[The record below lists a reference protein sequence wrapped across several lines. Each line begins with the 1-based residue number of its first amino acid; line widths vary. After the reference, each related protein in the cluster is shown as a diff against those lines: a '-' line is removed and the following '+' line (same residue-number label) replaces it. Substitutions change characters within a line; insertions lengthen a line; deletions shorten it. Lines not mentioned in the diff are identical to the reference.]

1 MEQDYYEVLG
11 LSNNASQD
19 EIKKSYRKLS
29 FKHHPDRG
37 GEKEKFQQLNE
48 AYSVLSDET
57 KRKQYDMRKMHGFSE
72 NEIPINPDD
81 LMGMFFNM
89 ASGGMPIPGMPIP
102 GMGIP
107 GMFPGAKVHVFRNGV
122 PMPFNINGFNL
133 NQAFQKP
140 TPIIKTIE
148 ITIDEAYAGCT
159 KHMEIERLIKDGNT
173 NKTEKETIYVTIPKG
188 IDENEII
195 VVREKGNMLSDD
207 NKGDIKIFIK
217 IINNSGLI
225 REGLNLIYN
234 KTLSL
239 KESLCVFNFDL
250 PYLNGKTFKINNT
263 SGTIVSPGYKKVIPS
278 LGLERDGHKGNLII
292 VFSISYPEKLTSD
305 QIEILENIL

>member
-239 KESLCVFNFDL
+239 KESLCGFNFDL

-278 LGLERDGHKGNLII
+278 LGLERDGHKGNL
-292 VFSISYPEKLTSD
+292 SLLS
-305 QIEILENIL
+305 

>member
-89 ASGGMPIPGMPIP
+89 ASEMLD
-102 GMGIP
+102 
-107 GMFPGAKVHVFRNGV
+107 
-122 PMPFNINGFNL
+122 L
-133 NQAFQKP
+133 N
-140 TPIIKTIE
+140 
-148 ITIDEAYAGCT
+148 
-159 KHMEIERLIKDGNT
+159 
-173 NKTEKETIYVTIPKG
+173 
-188 IDENEII
+188 
-195 VVREKGNMLSDD
+195 
-207 NKGDIKIFIK
+207 
-217 IINNSGLI
+217 
-225 REGLNLIYN
+225 
-234 KTLSL
+234 
-239 KESLCVFNFDL
+239 
-250 PYLNGKTFKINNT
+250 
-263 SGTIVSPGYKKVIPS
+263 
-278 LGLERDGHKGNLII
+278 
-292 VFSISYPEKLTSD
+292 
-305 QIEILENIL
+305 